1 MNVFCRW
8 RFMGSPVAARKGKRR
23 KSANPIVAGFLAFV
37 VTLCATATAQDTV
50 EISSVSTRPD
60 MVSGGDVLVRIDLP
74 EQVQPDEVTVGL
86 NEQDITNTFQML
98 SGSKSLLGLVDG
110 LRNGTNT
117 LVASVGDRAPAQL
130 TLTNHLITGP
140 IFSGPHEEPFICMA
154 ETFTLVTGEMLGPS
168 LDEDCSVETRVDY
181 VYRSTDGTMKPL
193 SDLTERP
200 ADLATTTIEGSTV
213 PYIVRVETGTINRA
227 IYETAVLHDP
237 SQPEPNSWSS
247 NPAWNGRL
255 IYRQGGGCRSG
266 WYVQGDG
273 TGGVLDDVM
282 LSRGYATASA
292 SLNVFANNCNDL
304 LASETTMMVKERF
317 IESYGE
323 PQFTIGWG
331 SSGGSY
337 QSHQTADNYP
347 GLFDGIIVG
356 RSFPDVTSA
365 TNFTLADARL
375 LEHYFAETAPELFTQ
390 EEQRAVSGFRV
401 WESIHN
407 LSEGA
412 ARIDAVEDYLAAEF
426 QSRDVV
432 PGELRYDPETNP
444 EGARATVY
452 DHTVNVYGRDPET
465 GFAHRPLDNVG
476 VQYGLEVLNAGEISA
491 EQFLDLNEWIG
502 GLDIDGN
509 FTAERTVA
517 DPEATRAAYRTGR
530 ILNGGGGLATT
541 PIIDYRNYTDDQPG
555 GDIHMRVHSFATRER
570 LINANGHADNQ
581 VMLVRD
587 ESFGF
592 GFGSAFSSTETNEAL
607 YEALNLMDQWLV
619 NLQQLATGEPT
630 SSEVV
635 QAKPEDLVNACW
647 TLGEESVKIEE
658 PQTYDG
664 SGRCNELYP
673 AFPTPREV
681 AGTPLANDIV
691 KCQLKPIDMADY
703 EVAFTPEEEARLR
716 KIFPEGV
723 CDWTKPSLYRE
734 PHQAWWTYGG

>member
-1 MNVFCRW
+1 MVQGLFSLCEQTS
-8 RFMGSPVAARKGKRR
+8 GTAAGKRR
-23 KSANPIVAGFLAFV
+23 SMRKILNV
-37 VTLCATATAQDTV
+37 VGLLSLIAVLSGIAVAQDV
-50 EISSVSTRPD
+50 LEISAVSTRPS

-74 EQVQPDEVTVGL
+74 EGVQPGQVAVELNDQDVTS
-86 NEQDITNTFQML
+86 TFQAV
-98 SGSKSLLGLVDG
+98 SDTSLLGLVEG
-110 LRNGTNT
+110 LQEGENT
-117 LVASVGDRAPAQL
+117 LVASTEGQAPAQL
-130 TLTNHLITGP
+130 TLINHPITGP
-140 IFSGPHEEPFICMA
+140 VFSGPHEEPFICMT
-154 ETFTLVTGEMLGPS
+154 ESFTLVTGETLGPS
-168 LDEDCSVETRVDY
+168 LDESCSIETRVDY

-193 SDLTERP
+193 PDLTERP
-200 ADLATTTIEGSTV
+200 ADLADTTTSEGTTV

-227 IYETAVLHDP
+227 IYETAMLHDP
-237 SQPEPNSWSS
+237 SQPEPDPWTS

-266 WYVQGDG
+266 WYVQGDR

-282 LSRGYATASA
+282 LSRGYATAAS

-304 LASETTMMVKERF
+304 LASETTMMVKEQF

-365 TNFTLADARL
+365 TIFTLADARL
-375 LEHYFAETAPELFTQ
+375 LEHYFTETAPDLFTQ
-390 EEQRAVSGFRV
+390 EEERAVSGFRV
-401 WESIHN
+401 WESIPN

-426 QSRDVV
+426 KSQDVV
-432 PGELRYDPETNP
+432 PGRLRYDPDTNP

-465 GFAHRPLDNVG
+465 GFARRPLDNVG
-476 VQYGLEVLNAGEISA
+476 VQYGLEVLNSGEISV
-491 EQFLDLNEWIG
+491 EQFLDLNEQIG
-502 GLDIDGN
+502 GLDINGN

-541 PIIDYRNYTDDQPG
+541 PIIDYRNYTDDRPG

-587 ESFGF
+587 DTFSF
-592 GFGSAFSSTETNEAL
+592 GFGSAFSSTETNEVL

-619 NLQQLATGEPT
+619 NLEQIASGEPT

-635 QAKPEDLVNACW
+635 QAKPEELVDACW
-647 TLGEESVKIEE
+647 TPGEESDKIEE
-658 PQTYDG
+658 PQTFDG
-664 SGRCNELYP
+664 PGECNELYP
-673 AFPTPREV
+673 SFPTPREV
-681 AGTPLANDIV
+681 GGAPLANDIV
-691 KCQLKPIDMADY
+691 KCQLKPIDMSDY
-703 EVAFTPEEEARLR
+703 QITFTSEQEAQLR
-716 KIFPEGV
+716 EIFPEGV
-723 CDWTKPSLYRE
+723 CDWTQPSLYWE
-734 PHQAWWTYGG
+734 PLQTWWSYEN